1 MTWGKGRASH
11 GSPSLAPRPQHF
23 LCQDFWRYRI
33 LVRKGTERESVCVPF
48 SFWGE
53 GLFGKGKHSVK
64 MAGKKAYLLKMAL
77 ETVFG
82 GCMKKR
88 LTFISGF
95 AKSFL
100 THGVVAQLGE
110 RLNGIQEVVSSI
122 LSSSTRFLK
131 LIQFWISFF
140 YCMKWQNEMVVEP
153 FRPSFGRDRKA
164 PSFFLLIPRNGT
176 RGDGSRLC
184 PCGP

>member
-1 MTWGKGRASH
+1 MGEGGTLLKKGGAPH
-11 GSPSLAPRPQHF
+11 GSPSLAPGPQHS
-23 LCQDFWRYRI
+23 LSQDFWRYRI
-33 LVRKGTERESVCVPF
+33 LVRKGAESESVGVPF

-82 GCMKKR
+82 GGMKKR

-110 RLNGIQEVVSSI
+110 RLNGLQEVVSSI
-122 LSSSTRFLK
+122 LSSSTRF
-131 LIQFWISFF
+131 
-140 YCMKWQNEMVVEP
+140 
-153 FRPSFGRDRKA
+153 
-164 PSFFLLIPRNGT
+164 
-176 RGDGSRLC
+176 
-184 PCGP
+184 